1 MQDYWSTKET
11 ERKKKSKTFLFSI
24 TLFFTRDCWILVS
37 LCPWKTNIFLVKQ
50 FLVVDFF
57 FFKERKWNQYLWLLF
72 KNIVALRQATF
83 ITIQWTCVMQEIVMA
98 MFCNSS
104 SELDYL
110 QEKKQT
116 LFNKMNWNFFHRN
129 KQFHSISLSSPF
141 SGIMPQGYNQQKEE
155 RKYKRML
162 KCNFNSIVLQSQL

>member
-1 MQDYWSTKET
+1 MSN
-11 ERKKKSKTFLFSI
+11 SFLLLTF
-24 TLFFTRDCWILVS
+24 
-37 LCPWKTNIFLVKQ
+37 
-50 FLVVDFF
+50 FF

-110 QEKKQT
+110 QEKKT
-116 LFNKMNWNFFHRN
+116 KHCSTKWTETFFTGISSSILFPSLLHSVELCHKVITNRKKSINTRECSNVISTALYCSHSYKQKPWVSSVFSSLTNSNWN
-129 KQFHSISLSSPF
+129 
-141 SGIMPQGYNQQKEE
+141 
-155 RKYKRML
+155 
-162 KCNFNSIVLQSQL
+162 